1 MTMTPLT
8 EDQVFSGR
16 PWFEASIPPQAVDIE
31 EYKKTEETVE
41 ESAESFGLA
50 YIVMFGLMF
59 FLKFGMELFW
69 GSIRNLQVVFTL
81 TLIRFKQTTTM
92 NTFMSGMSEFAMQDV
107 YSGEGYYDDTL
118 TLKVTQ
124 AMNAQYEFF
133 GSDSMIMLTNS
144 GSFFIIQG

>member
-1 MTMTPLT
+1 M
-8 EDQVFSGR
+8 FSGR

-124 AMNAQYEFF
+124 AMNA
-133 GSDSMIMLTNS
+133 
-144 GSFFIIQG
+144 